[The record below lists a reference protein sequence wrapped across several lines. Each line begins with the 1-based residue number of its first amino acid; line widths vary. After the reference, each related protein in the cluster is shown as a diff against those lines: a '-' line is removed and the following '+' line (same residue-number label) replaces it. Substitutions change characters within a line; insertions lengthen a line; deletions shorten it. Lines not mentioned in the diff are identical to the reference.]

1 MIVALQQQKI
11 KEILANPLQFPSSSA
26 KSNDKTAVAAAAGM
40 PKSCED
46 LRYLGHAASGLYLIM
61 GTKQVET
68 VYCDFTALP
77 SDPSK
82 IAFKTK
88 KYSPKYSITMAT
100 IHYRFP
106 DVDWTS

>member
-46 LRYLGHAASGLYLIM
+46 LRYLGHTANGLM

-82 IAFKTK
+82 ITFKTK
-88 KYSPKYSITMAT
+88 NYSPKYSITMAT
-100 IHYRFP
+100 IRYRFP
-106 DVDWTS
+106 DVDRTS

>member
-46 LRYLGHAASGLYLIM
+46 LRYLGHTANGLM

-82 IAFKTK
+82 ITFKTK
-88 KYSPKYSITMAT
+88 NYSPKYSITMAT
-100 IHYRFP
+100 IRYRFP